1 MKRRST
7 RTRRTT
13 NSETALIPV
22 ESRFAG
28 GGAPHQISYGVLHG
42 SPVLKN
48 RVHLLGNRH
57 FDPGSMGQSDRSFG
71 GEHAFCDHAVHPR
84 DDVIQLAPVSQFDA
98 NAPVSREAAG
108 AGEDQVAESGQSGH
122 GFRSAPARD
131 YQPRDLS
138 QPPRDERGDGVV
150 SEVKAK

>member
-42 SPVLKN
+42 FPVLKN

-57 FDPGSMGQSDRSFG
+57 FDPGSMGQSDRSVS
-71 GEHAFCDHAVHPR
+71 GEYAFCDHAVHPP
-84 DDVIQLAPVSQFDA
+84 DDVIQLAPAAQFDA
-98 NAPVSREAAG
+98 DAPVSREAAG
-108 AGEDQVAESGQSGH
+108 AGEDQVAESGQSSH
-122 GFRSAPARD
+122 SFRSAAAGN

-138 QPPRDERGDGVV
+138 QPSRDERGDGVV
-150 SEVKAK
+150 SEFKAE